1 MLQVHINDRDTPMMV
16 DTGATYTC
24 ISPNYASHLPRSG
37 KYAKTIGFSGQA
49 QLIPMTTPVK
59 LATSG
64 RSIEIPILIAEHTP
78 VNLLGRDA
86 LCRLGLQIQCSPDGI
101 IIDNIGI
108 KTQMSLHQAPLA
120 NVYWIGNIESAVR
133 EVTVKWGSYIEAQL
147 PRARLPTLAYHCT
160 LKYDPYQER
169 IFEQLWLDTVNG
181 KPAHTKSQYFVIG
194 RQGAAMEVSDAE
206 GSTLITDWFDVPGS
220 VPHVTLLI
228 NDGFKAK
235 DLGPMMKRATQVA
248 WVKTDNPL
256 IFRSPENDLIKILCF
271 ADIVGEPQEVEVGT
285 GQQVQMGKAADRQE
299 QLREGME
306 RIVPEQL
313 WSQHDTDVGLVKS
326 ASPVFIKVKPG
337 AKPVWKR
344 QYHMKPDAVAGI
356 EPTIEGLAEADVL
369 EETVSD
375 CNTPLFPVLK
385 ADKQKWR
392 LVHDLRPINDI
403 VEDCLAEVLNPH
415 TLLTNIP
422 PEAKFFSVIDLCGAF
437 FSVPL
442 AVECRHLFAFTYGG
456 RQYRYT
462 RLPQG
467 FKHSPHIFNQV
478 LKADLEELVL
488 EGTLLQYVDDLLIC
502 APTLEQCH
510 ADSIKVLQRLA
521 EGGHKVSRKKLQYC
535 QTEVE
540 YLGRTIAH
548 QTKAISP
555 TQLEG
560 LSSAPLP
567 QTVSQMMT
575 FLGMTGFSS
584 DWIEDYALKV
594 SPLRGLLKEVG
605 QQQLSAKLHWNCDA
619 LAAFETIKQDMQSAP
634 ALGTPDYTKPFLLYV
649 ANRAEGYASA
659 VLMQDTCSGRRKQP
673 IAYYSTKLDSV
684 AQGYPPCYQGLAAV
698 QYAYDKASTITMGY
712 PVIIHTHHKVTEL
725 IEHGKFVLTNARLL
739 DYLPLLT
746 YPDITIKKCTTVN
759 PAERIPL
766 EFEGEPHDCVAES
779 LTFTRLRPDLL
790 SLPIPGA
797 EEELFVDGSC
807 YRDIDGNHAG
817 FAVVRMDSQGQFHT
831 IVSQTCPQP
840 CSAQLAELKALT
852 AACREGEGKVA
863 NIYTDSAYA
872 HGVCHLF
879 GAVWKQRGFKKT
891 DGSPILHHE
900 HIQDLM
906 GSLLLPR
913 QVAIIKCQA
922 HRKGNNYIIQ
932 GNNAVDEAAKL
943 ASKCHS
949 AILAPL
955 ILVEAAPVMSDVI
968 RMQEMANVYE
978 KQLWLQRGATTDA
991 AGLWRTHT
999 VPVLR
1004 GPHEGPPLE
1013 QLELEFREYIRQLT
1027 TIHELIHKQEKARVP
1042 EPEDD
1047 QPRAV
1052 VPGDQV
1058 YIKVCRRRWNEPRR
1072 EGPYR
1077 VTQATTTAVRVE
1089 GSDTWYHLN
1098 HCTKVPQGV
1107 GQHEEDENADLPG
1120 GSESQE
1126 GEGVAPSAPEELVP
1140 QPEKSEPS
1148 REKPDVGVENAHAQS
1163 AVDSSGAMGS
1173 RGRWLMRLQGSW
1185 ARWLMQLQGCR
1196 GRWLMR
1202 LQGSRERSQAKFP
1215 M

>member
-1 MLQVHINDRDTPMMV
+1 
-16 DTGATYTC
+16 
-24 ISPNYASHLPRSG
+24 
-37 KYAKTIGFSGQA
+37 
-49 QLIPMTTPVK
+49 
-59 LATSG
+59 
-64 RSIEIPILIAEHTP
+64 
-78 VNLLGRDA
+78 
-86 LCRLGLQIQCSPDGI
+86 
-101 IIDNIGI
+101 
-108 KTQMSLHQAPLA
+108 
-120 NVYWIGNIESAVR
+120 
-133 EVTVKWGSYIEAQL
+133 
-147 PRARLPTLAYHCT
+147 
-160 LKYDPYQER
+160 
-169 IFEQLWLDTVNG
+169 
-181 KPAHTKSQYFVIG
+181 
-194 RQGAAMEVSDAE
+194 
-206 GSTLITDWFDVPGS
+206 
-220 VPHVTLLI
+220 
-228 NDGFKAK
+228 
-235 DLGPMMKRATQVA
+235 
-248 WVKTDNPL
+248 
-256 IFRSPENDLIKILCF
+256 
-271 ADIVGEPQEVEVGT
+271 
-285 GQQVQMGKAADRQE
+285 MGKAADRQE

-326 ASPVFIKVKPG
+326 ASPVFIKIKPG

-344 QYHMKPDAVAGI
+344 QYHMKPEAVAGI

-403 VEDCLAEVLNPH
+403 VEDCLAEVPNPH

-456 RQYRYT
+456 KQYRYT

-594 SPLRGLLKEVG
+594 SPLRGLMKEVG

-725 IEHGKFVLTNARLL
+725 IERGKFVLTNARLL

-872 HGVCHLF
+872 HGVCNLF

-913 QVAIIKCQA
+913 QVAIVKCQA
-922 HRKGNNYIIQ
+922 HRKGNSYIIQ

-999 VPVLR
+999 GLLVAPTALLRILINNAHGFDHCARGEIMRMLTRQGFWSPYMQATVDVALAECAVCAKNNIRKGMVTPLGHIPTPEGPFRHLVMDYVDMIRPIYGKRYMLVVIDRFSRWIEATPSKDQGAGTVIKFLTREVMPRFGIPTEISSDNGSAFIQRTLKQVIQHLNIKQRLGCVYHPQSQGMVERANGTLKAKISKICASAGLNWVDALPIALMSCRMETNRTTHLTPHEMLTGRPMPVPVLR

-1052 VPGDQV
+1052 VPGNQV
-1058 YIKVCRRRWNEPRR
+1058 YIKVYRRRWNEPRR

-1148 REKPDVGVENAHAQS
+1148 RKEPDVGVENAHAQS
-1163 AVDSSGAMGS
+1163 AVDSSGAMVCVTDS
-1173 RGRWLMRLQGSW
+1173 RGECTNNNG
-1185 ARWLMQLQGCR
+1185 ADPAIGATT
-1196 GRWLMR
+1196 
-1202 LQGSRERSQAKFP
+1202 EET
-1215 M
+1215 